1 VTVVAGI
8 DEAGYGPSLGPLVVA
23 ASAFCLERG
32 VRESV
37 LDRLIGLSERAGG
50 LAIDDSKRLYRG
62 RGDLARVET
71 SVLGHVVLA
80 RGVLPLRVERLL
92 DGAVD
97 LHRDELEELPWYRA
111 RLLATALPRAAL
123 VPEVLERAARQA
135 ELLADRG
142 LAVLGLHV
150 APVIEPRFNHQVR
163 QYGSKGWPLFLATG
177 RLIDHLMTAHPEDE
191 LVVHVDRQGGRTH
204 YGELLGGYFPLA
216 PIHTVRERTDE
227 SVYRIDAGN
236 RPPVTLHFHVK
247 ADGKHAPVALASV
260 LAKTVRELFMESLN
274 GWFADQVPG
283 VRPTAGYPQ
292 DARRFLADVASVLD
306 RTAPRSQLVR
316 LA

>member
-23 ASAFCLERG
+23 ASAWRLERG

-50 LAIDDSKRLYRG
+50 LAIDDSKRLYHG
-62 RGDLARVET
+62 RGDLLRIET
-71 SVLGHVVLA
+71 SVLGHLVLA

-97 LHRDELEELPWYRA
+97 LHRDELEELPWYQA
-111 RLLATALPRAAL
+111 RLLRTALPRAAAIPDL
-123 VPEVLERAARQA
+123 IERAARQG

-142 LAVLGLHV
+142 LSLLDLHV
-150 APVIEPRFNHQVR
+150 APVLEPRFNHQVL

-177 RLIDHLMTAHPEDE
+177 RLIDRLMSAHPEEE
-191 LVVHVDRQGGRTH
+191 LIVHVDRQGGRTH
-204 YGELLGGYFPLA
+204 YGDLLAGFFPLA
-216 PIHTVRERTDE
+216 PIRTLHERAEE
-227 SVYRIDAGN
+227 SAYRIETGH
-236 RPPVTLHFHVK
+236 RPPVTLRFHVK
-247 ADGKHAPVALASV
+247 GDGRHTPVALASV
-260 LAKTVRELFMESLN
+260 MAKTVRELFMESLN
-274 GWFADQVPG
+274 TWFAEQVPG

-306 RTAPRSQLVR
+306 RAAPRSQLVR
-316 LA
+316 RA